1 MLDPPFAVGQGIR
14 PMGELTGGGVSAQ
27 TARGSGVKMRL
38 EGEVGKGDPR
48 WRGCDKVQLPWKT
61 AEQLLKG

>member
-1 MLDPPFAVGQGIR
+1 
-14 PMGELTGGGVSAQ
+14 MGELTGGGVRAQ